1 MLRTHHWLAG
11 IVVALGGVLV
21 SAQQLPQPRQVPTVQ
36 PPPANGDE
44 DVEVLARGQ
53 LHEAF
58 ASSGEQPGPSPVI
71 DKRPPDPVEE
81 LPPDQKPEGE
91 NVLWIPGYW
100 DWDEDDKD
108 FTWISGFWRNAPA
121 GRVWVPG
128 DWREVKSGWQ
138 WVPGFWNV
146 AVPPQQQ
153 QAQPAQLE
161 YLPPPPE
168 VIESGPSVAAP
179 SDDCFYTPGCWV
191 YRVNRYVWRPG
202 FWVRH
207 RPDWVWVPDCYR
219 WTPCGYVY
227 VPGYWDCPLATRG
240 VLFAPVRFRR
250 AVFDRPRFVYTPA
263 YVVPDTSL
271 HTCLFV
277 RTGRVNYYFGD
288 YFEQRYVGLGY
299 NSWCGTAVRG
309 SNFAVTVGVTRTTYD
324 PLWSYYSLTYRDT
337 PAWQTNVT
345 NVYVGRFKGDVPRP
359 PRTLVQQNTVI
370 QNVTNVTNVTN
381 NNTTVVVNNPPAQ
394 AVIAPLADV
403 SKVSSQPIAMAAVK
417 ADDRVQEQKQA
428 KELRQFA
435 AERRKVETAI
445 VDKGQAVTK
454 DDKPRQAKL
463 EVPQAVAVRAQA
475 PAKAENAPPPPAAP
489 AKKPDPKTDPAPA
502 AKPAVKPIA
511 PPPVIDPKTGA
522 VQQKKADDP
531 KPTDPAKPAPKPAD
545 PVKPVDP
552 VKPPVT
558 TPPTNTKPVTP
569 VPPVTT
575 PKPVDP
581 KPPVTP
587 PVTTPVTPKPAD
599 PPKPPATTPKP
610 VDPKPIAPP
619 KVDPPKPPVTTPT
632 TPAPKPVDLPK
643 VDPKPK
649 DPPKTVEP
657 VKPPVV
663 PVKPPV
669 TTPTTPAPKPVDPP
683 KADPPK
689 TVAPPKV
696 EAPKPVV
703 LPPKP
708 VDPPKPVV
716 PPPKVEVPKTPPPA
730 PVVNPAPKPVD
741 PPKSVAPPPKPVEP
755 PKPAAQ
761 PPKPTPPTK
770 PKDEKKDKK

>member
-1 MLRTHHWLAG
+1 
-11 IVVALGGVLV
+11 
-21 SAQQLPQPRQVPTVQ
+21 
-36 PPPANGDE
+36 
-44 DVEVLARGQ
+44 
-53 LHEAF
+53 
-58 ASSGEQPGPSPVI
+58 
-71 DKRPPDPVEE
+71 
-81 LPPDQKPEGE
+81 
-91 NVLWIPGYW
+91 
-100 DWDEDDKD
+100 
-108 FTWISGFWRNAPA
+108 
-121 GRVWVPG
+121 
-128 DWREVKSGWQ
+128 
-138 WVPGFWNV
+138 VPGFWNV
-146 AVPPQQQ
+146 VVAKQVE
-153 QAQPAQLE
+153 PAQLE
-161 YLPPPPE
+161 YLPPPPDL
-168 VIESGPSVAAP
+168 IEQGPSVAAP
-179 SDDCFYTPGCWV
+179 SADCFYTPGCWV

-202 FWVRH
+202 FWVAH

-219 WTPCGYVY
+219 WTPCGYVF

-240 VLFAPVRFRR
+240 VLFAPVRFRA
-250 AVFDRPRFVYTPA
+250 AVFNRPRFVYTPA

-309 SNFAVTVGVTRTTYD
+309 SNFAVNVSVTRATYD

-381 NNTTVVVNNPPAQ
+381 NNTTVVVNNPPPAQ

-435 AERRKVETAI
+435 AERRKVETAL

-475 PAKAENAPPPPAAP
+475 PAKPENAPPPPAAP
-489 AKKPDPKTDPAPA
+489 AKKPDPKTDPVPA
-502 AKPAVKPIA
+502 AKPAVKPVA
-511 PPPVIDPKTGA
+511 PPVIDPKTGA
-522 VQQKKADDP
+522 VQQKKPDDAKPADP
-531 KPTDPAKPAPKPAD
+531 VKPAPKPAD
-545 PVKPVDP
+545 PVKPSDP
-552 VKPPVT
+552 VKPPVV
-558 TPPTNTKPVTP
+558 TPPTGTPVTP
-569 VPPVTT
+569 QPPATT
-575 PKPVDP
+575 PKPVDPRPPVTAPVTPKPADLKPKDPPKVDP

-587 PVTTPVTPKPAD
+587 PVVPPVAAPVSPKPVDPPKTPAVPPTTPKPAD
-599 PPKPPATTPKP
+599 P
-610 VDPKPIAPP
+610 
-619 KVDPPKPPVTTPT
+619 
-632 TPAPKPVDLPK
+632 PK

-649 DPPKTVEP
+649 DPPKQVEP
-657 VKPPVV
+657 LKPPVV
-663 PVKPPV
+663 PVKPPETKPAV
-669 TTPTTPAPKPVDPP
+669 TAPKPVE
-683 KADPPK
+683 
-689 TVAPPKV
+689 PPKV
-696 EAPKPVV
+696 EAPKTVAP
-703 LPPKP
+703 PPKP

-716 PPPKVEVPKTPPPA
+716 QPPKVEAPKAPPPA
-730 PVVNPAPKPVD
+730 AVNPAPKPV
-741 PPKSVAPPPKPVEP
+741 V
-755 PKPAAQ
+755 Q
-761 PPKPTPPTK
+761 PPKPTTPATPPTK